1 MWDLKCVQ
9 RSLTL
14 VLHLTFVNCANVE
27 LPFYILNK
35 MMTISLQE
43 VSLSIPLSVLQ
54 EQMIFLLG
62 ADSIQIYFVIT
73 FFHVLIIELLII
85 FRCYYDLLHFFLLK
99 KNNLSLVNYDISL
112 PTRIKDKI
120 RIDRR
125 KL

>member
-27 LPFYILNK
+27 LPLYILNRT
-35 MMTISLQE
+35 MTISVQE

-62 ADSIQIYFVIT
+62 ADSVHIYFVIT
-73 FFHVLIIELLII
+73 FFSCINNRIVNNIPKLL
-85 FRCYYDLLHFFLLK
+85 
-99 KNNLSLVNYDISL
+99 
-112 PTRIKDKI
+112 
-120 RIDRR
+120 
-125 KL
+125 

>member
-27 LPFYILNK
+27 LPLYILNRT
-35 MMTISLQE
+35 MTISVQE

-62 ADSIQIYFVIT
+62 ADSVHIYFVIT
-73 FFHVLIIELLII
+73 FLHVLIIELLII
-85 FRCYYDLLHFFLLK
+85 FRCYYDLLQFF
-99 KNNLSLVNYDISL
+99 
-112 PTRIKDKI
+112 IKEK
-120 RIDRR
+120 
-125 KL
+125 

>member
-27 LPFYILNK
+27 LPLYILNRT
-35 MMTISLQE
+35 MTISVQE
-43 VSLSIPLSVLQ
+43 VSLSIPLSGLQ

-62 ADSIQIYFVIT
+62 TDFVHIYFVIT

-85 FRCYYDLLHFFLLK
+85 FRCYYDLLQFF
-99 KNNLSLVNYDISL
+99 
-112 PTRIKDKI
+112 IKEK
-120 RIDRR
+120 
-125 KL
+125 